1 MQLKEGF
8 EQFMGQ
14 INPLETHIHEFKDEK
29 RYVLFIKDESLSI
42 NSKLKNA
49 LGILQKTKY
58 YSTTHNILLKF
69 FDKVDQG
76 DEQKNAQG
84 AFDKIKIWKVKNR
97 ITPENIPS
105 MINKERAQIHV
116 SLNN

>member
-1 MQLKEGF
+1 MHISLAVQTEIQYPKEILLSLVPF
-8 EQFMGQ
+8 CITRLPQF
-14 INPLETHIHEFKDEK
+14 N
-29 RYVLFIKDESLSI
+29 
-42 NSKLKNA
+42 
-49 LGILQKTKY
+49 
-58 YSTTHNILLKF
+58 NILLKF